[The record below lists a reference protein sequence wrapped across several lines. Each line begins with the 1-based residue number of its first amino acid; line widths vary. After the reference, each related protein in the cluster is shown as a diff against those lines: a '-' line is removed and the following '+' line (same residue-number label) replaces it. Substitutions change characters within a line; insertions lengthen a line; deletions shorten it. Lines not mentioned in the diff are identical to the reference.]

1 MNFKCYPWYQYTSL
15 KSNKYFSKI
24 PNFRG
29 ILDPLLGKTFLD
41 TWIKQNT
48 RVQSHSVKTD
58 NKTGTVRLLEIVPE
72 VDWFKT
78 TIVHVLNW
86 RDKFNI
92 IWHKLLILVVRRPAF
107 IFGCDKGL
115 MDLKNNVF
123 LLSILWKILRSSN
136 TTTTL
141 SRVPDDKNKWC
152 PKIDRKRGNNWPRL
166 ILITTTDTCIKHAKT
181 LH

>member
-92 IWHKLLILVVRRPAF
+92 IWPKLLILVVRRPAF
-107 IFGCDKGL
+107 TFGCDKCL
-115 MDLKNNVF
+115 IDLKCNVF
-123 LLSILWKILRSSN
+123 LLSIHYTVEILRSSN
-136 TTTTL
+136 TILTL
-141 SRVPDDKNKWC
+141 SRVPDDKIKWC
-152 PKIDRKRGNNWPRL
+152 PKIDRERGNSWPR
-166 ILITTTDTCIKHAKT
+166 
-181 LH
+181 

>member
-58 NKTGTVRLLEIVPE
+58 NKTGSVCLLEIVPE
-72 VDWFKT
+72 VD
-78 TIVHVLNW
+78 
-86 RDKFNI
+86 
-92 IWHKLLILVVRRPAF
+92 
-107 IFGCDKGL
+107 
-115 MDLKNNVF
+115 
-123 LLSILWKILRSSN
+123 
-136 TTTTL
+136 
-141 SRVPDDKNKWC
+141 
-152 PKIDRKRGNNWPRL
+152 
-166 ILITTTDTCIKHAKT
+166 
-181 LH
+181 